1 MSPSASPIDRKTDGS
16 PNVRWIRP
24 ESMAYNPTSLSSTG
38 GRSDQTA
45 AMIVMVLTLACTALA
60 VFDLYLLAAGVS

>member
-1 MSPSASPIDRKTDGS
+1 MSPSASPMDRRTDGS

-24 ESMAYNPTSLSSTG
+24 ESTSYSPTPLPG
-38 GRSDQTA
+38 AGERSERTA

-60 VFDLYLLAAGVS
+60 IFDLYLLAAGVS